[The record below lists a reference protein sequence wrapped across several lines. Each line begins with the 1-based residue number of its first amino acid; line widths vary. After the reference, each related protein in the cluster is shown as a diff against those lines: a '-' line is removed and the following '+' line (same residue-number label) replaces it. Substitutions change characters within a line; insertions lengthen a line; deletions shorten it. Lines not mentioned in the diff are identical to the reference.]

1 MNIKEMLQAGLAAQ
15 TAGKLDEAERIYRTV
30 QQQAPRDSNAHHL
43 LGVVFRDRGQFE
55 QAIACMTTAI
65 VLDPQQAVYYNNLGT
80 CYLRKKEHVAAEA
93 LFRYA
98 VACKNDYADA
108 LSNLGLALRELHRW
122 GDAIAALRQALV
134 VQPDS
139 ITASCTLGNVYQQQ
153 RQLPPALECYERV
166 LQLQPSY
173 APAVLG
179 KSEVLFDL
187 ERYEEALPLTDQVC
201 ELDRSL
207 VPEAMQVKAQSLQI
221 MGKMDEACAAL
232 DFGLSVSPG
241 SIELAY
247 IRSQLRKVRKDE
259 PFFAHLQRYGDRLD
273 TVRGMPKARA
283 AYALGKANEDVGDMA
298 KASHFYAIGAQA
310 AREGRSSDER
320 SAEMLYDVIA
330 RTCTKEYLDRLEGMA
345 EGSARPIFILGMPRS
360 GTTLTEQILASHPD
374 VVPLGELMFAQEV
387 LDQYLFPGKYK
398 MDNNADPNMDMH
410 TPMRERG
417 RLYLEKFNALRPG
430 QEGRYATDKMPGNFK
445 LLGLIAAM
453 LPHARIIHCRRDPID
468 NCISCYTQLFTTGH
482 EWSFDFGALGR
493 QYRRYW
499 KLMEHWRRTLP
510 GRFLEVRYE
519 ELVGNTQEGAQKILE
534 WCDLDWNDQVLRF
547 YETNRPVKTASLS
560 QVRQPIYTSSTG
572 RWKKWEPYIQPLL
585 AEIGDIEKQY
595 WAENGQ

>member
-15 TAGKLDEAERIYRTV
+15 NAGKLDEAERVYRAI

-43 LGVVFRDRGQFE
+43 LGVIFRDRGKYE
-55 QAIACMTTAI
+55 QAIACITTAI
-65 VLDPQQAVYYNNLGT
+65 VLDSRQAVYYNNLGT

-98 VACKNDYADA
+98 LACKNDYADA
-108 LSNLGLALRELHRW
+108 LSNLGLALRELQRW
-122 GDAIAALRQALV
+122 DDAIAVLRQALV

-139 ITASCTLGNVYQQQ
+139 ITALCTLGNVYQQQ
-153 RQLPPALECYERV
+153 KQLPQGLECYEQA

-187 ERYEEALPLTDQVC
+187 ERYEEALPLADRVC

-207 VPEAMQVKAQSLQI
+207 IPEAVQVKAQSLQI

-232 DFGLSVSPG
+232 DFGLSASPG

-247 IRSQLRKVRKDE
+247 IRAQLRKVRKDE
-259 PFFAHLQRYGDRLD
+259 PFYAQLQRYGDRLD

-283 AYALGKANEDVGDMA
+283 AYALGKSNEDVGEMA

-310 AREGRSSDER
+310 VREGRTSDER
-320 SAEMLYDVIA
+320 SAELLYEVIA
-330 RTCTKEYLDRLEGMA
+330 KTCTSEYLAGLEGMV
-345 EGSARPIFILGMPRS
+345 EGSERPIFILGMPRS

-374 VVPLGELMFAQEV
+374 VVPQGELMFAQEV

-410 TPMRERG
+410 TPLRERG
-417 RLYLEKFNALRPG
+417 RLYLEKLHSLRPT

-482 EWSFDFGALGR
+482 DWSFDLAALGR

-499 KLMEHWRRTLP
+499 KLMEHWRQALP

-519 ELVGNTQEGAQKILE
+519 ELVENTQEGAQKILK

-547 YETNRPVKTASLS
+547 YETNRPVKTASLT
-560 QVRQPIYTSSTG
+560 QVRQPIYTTSTG

-595 WAENGQ
+595 WAEVGL